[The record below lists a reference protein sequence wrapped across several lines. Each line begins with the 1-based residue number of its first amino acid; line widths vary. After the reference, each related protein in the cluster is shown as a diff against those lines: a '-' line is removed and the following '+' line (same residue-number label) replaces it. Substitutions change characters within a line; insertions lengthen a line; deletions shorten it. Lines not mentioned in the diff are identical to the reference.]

1 MIELGTIRKTARAEI
16 RFTVENC
23 QGLEIVTARAWYRD
37 DAGGYQP
44 CAHGLAFRLDRL
56 GAVLGALRAA
66 GKGVSP

>member
-37 DAGGYQP
+37 DAGANGP
-44 CAHGLAFRLDRL
+44 ARMASHSAWIGWARCWAR
-56 GAVLGALRAA
+56 
-66 GKGVSP
+66 